1 MLLATEMIGH
11 IAYYYLHDGISL
23 MKMRA
28 GHETRFSPYGLY
40 KFSPNIKTIYDELET
55 DQFGFIHNGRE
66 ESIKE
71 EDYTIFILGG
81 STVAGL
87 GSTSNNHTLVAQ
99 MEKKLRKR
107 KGVFESARVVNVGTT
122 AYVSHQERIRLD
134 AILAQYKPNLVI
146 ALDGF
151 NDAFIVSTWGG
162 RGWRPY
168 WQPQYTIGTQEIRSA
183 LEGAPIIHRV
193 KKALLKNSTIY
204 NGLIYVVLPETAR
217 NPGAINF
224 LNQKV
229 VTDTTI
235 RAAVSA
241 YENNHVLMQKICHL
255 HGVEYMGVLQPTLTA
270 SLLKPHKSPEE
281 KTIVKQW
288 ILNFQNPEAYYPTI
302 EKFYMRSSR
311 LEKQHNWFY
320 DLSKMFAE
328 EKETLYLD
336 TCHYND
342 LANELIADHLVEL
355 IEKSN
360 EQEIKDE

>member
-1 MLLATEMIGH
+1 MLLAAEIIGH
-11 IAYYYLHDGISL
+11 IAYYYLHDEISL

-40 KFSPNIKTIYDELET
+40 KFSSNIKTTYDGLET

-66 ESIKE
+66 EPIKE

-87 GSTSNNHTLVAQ
+87 GCSSNEHTIAAQ
-99 MEKKLRKR
+99 IEKKLRQKNDL
-107 KGVFESARVVNVGTT
+107 FESVRVINAGTS
-122 AYVSHQERIRLD
+122 AYVSYQERIRVD
-134 AILAQYKPNLVI
+134 EILGLHSPDMII

-151 NDAFIVSTWGG
+151 NDAFFVSTWAG

-168 WQPQYTIGTQEIRSA
+168 WQPEYTARTREIREA
-183 LEGAPIIHRV
+183 LEGVPLHIRIKETLR
-193 KKALLKNSTIY
+193 KKSIIY
-204 NGLIYVVLPETAR
+204 NTLLYILAQNTSR
-217 NPGAINF
+217 NPGEMNF

-229 VTDTTI
+229 VTDAAI
-235 RAAVSA
+235 RTAVST
-241 YENNHVLMQKICHL
+241 YENNHILMQKICHL
-255 HGVEYMGVLQPTLTA
+255 HGVDYMGVLQPTLTDSA
-270 SLLKPHKSPEE
+270 LKPHKSPEE

-288 ILNFQNPEAYYPTI
+288 ILNFQNPEAYYPPI

-311 LEKQHNWFY
+311 LEKQHDWFY

-328 EKETLYLD
+328 EEKTLYVD

-360 EQEIKDE
+360 EQEFKDE